1 MREMETIVK
10 VGYDFI
16 LFYFIFGAEG
26 GGMFITHDPK
36 IYKDSNM
43 TSTASFYFKYLL
55 H

>member
-1 MREMETIVK
+1 M
-10 VGYDFI
+10 I
-16 LFYFIFGAEG
+16 LFGGEG
-26 GGMFITHDPK
+26 GGGGVFITHDPK

>member
-1 MREMETIVK
+1 METIVK
-10 VGYDFI
+10 VGYNFFLFI
-16 LFYFIFGAEG
+16 LFYFLG
-26 GGMFITHDPK
+26 GGRRVFIMHDPK